1 MRPRFVYEIQKLRDV
16 LFNVLKLRVVHTLRN
31 FSPHASDN
39 GAQRAQDR
47 DEIRS
52 DVSDDLG
59 LPLKFSDALGNRDA
73 LAHADELYRFWRSQI
88 GVRRACL

>member
-1 MRPRFVYEIQKLRDV
+1 MRPRFVYELQKLRDL

-31 FSPHASDN
+31 FSPHTSDN

-59 LPLKFSDALGNRDA
+59 LPLKFSLVT
-73 LAHADELYRFWRSQI
+73 RSETVTRLLMRTSFTDC
-88 GVRRACL
+88 GGAR